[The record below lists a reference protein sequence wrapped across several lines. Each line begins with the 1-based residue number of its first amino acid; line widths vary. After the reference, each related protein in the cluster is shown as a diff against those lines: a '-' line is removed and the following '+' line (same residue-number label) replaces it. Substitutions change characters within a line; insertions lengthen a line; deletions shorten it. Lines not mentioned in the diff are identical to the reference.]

1 MQSAEEEKTSE
12 VLPSLVVNLIYYSV
26 NLQVNMVQQQH
37 ELRWSLTI
45 LQLDLR
51 PAPQERI
58 HVWYYELNQ
67 NSRMGKP

>member
-12 VLPSLVVNLIYYSV
+12 VLPSLGVNLTYYSV

-37 ELRWSLTI
+37 ELRWKLTI
-45 LQLDLR
+45 LQLDLKLLHR
-51 PAPQERI
+51 KEFYA
-58 HVWYYELNQ
+58 LNQ